1 LLLIAYL
8 TNNTTSKDVN
18 FCSRF
23 LITLW
28 RCLRS
33 RRAERRAVRALAA
46 VEADLGEGGMVVA
59 EEGVHGVGAAQADD
73 DLSID

>member
-1 LLLIAYL
+1 LLLFAYI
-8 TNNTTSKDVN
+8 TNDTTSEDVN

-46 VEADLGEGGMVVA
+46 VEADLGEGGLVVA
-59 EEGVHGVGAAQADD
+59 GEEVQGVGAAQADD